1 MRGSAWR
8 RRREAQQEARRRA
21 AIEELFTLRLV
32 EPPPAAP
39 PDEAPDPRDEH
50 DSPVDADVEVLPY
63 YRSQGGTR

>member
-39 PDEAPDPRDEH
+39 PDPDPRDEH
-50 DSPVDADVEVLPY
+50 DSPIDAEAEVLPY